1 MDFEVKMYLWILF
14 LILKSGFVLSST
26 CYKYSYSYG
35 SYTSYCS
42 GYCYGSY
49 GSQSCGYYYYYYYL
63 YYDNSSSYIGSLSI
77 GAFAGL
83 IIGSIIFFIFFVSVT
98 VAICKSC
105 TRSAG
110 QHGRIVNP
118 TGGVSVVQTGQQQ
131 GGPGGYPYGP
141 PQMYSNVGYHHGY
154 PPPQPMN
161 AYGPPH
167 PQPMNGPPPPQ
178 PMTGPPPPPAYAE
191 SRPEVNQP
199 PPVSTAFG
207 GEPSTK

>member
-1 MDFEVKMYLWILF
+1 MQALF
-14 LILKSGFVLSST
+14 CQVLVISIHT
-26 CYKYSYSYG
+26 P
-35 SYTSYCS
+35 
-42 GYCYGSY
+42 
-49 GSQSCGYYYYYYYL
+49 
-63 YYDNSSSYIGSLSI
+63 I
-77 GAFAGL
+77 GAITPPTALDIVMDHTAVKAVINWSVCWFDNRVHNIL
-83 IIGSIIFFIFFVSVT
+83 YIFVSVT

-131 GGPGGYPYGP
+131 GGPGGYHYGH
-141 PQMYSNVGYHHGY
+141 PQMNANVGYHHGY

-167 PQPMNGPPPPQ
+167 PQPMNGPPPP
-178 PMTGPPPPPAYAE
+178 PAYVE

>member
-1 MDFEVKMYLWILF
+1 MEFITRILWWIVLYS
-14 LILKSGFVLSST
+14 LKIGFVLSDY
-26 CYKYSYSYG
+26 CYKYRFGGVYV
-35 SYTSYCS
+35 SYCS

-49 GSQSCGYYYYYYYL
+49 GYQYCDYYYYY
-63 YYDNSSSYIGSLSI
+63 DTSHIGTLSI
-77 GAFAGL
+77 GAFVGL
-83 IIGSIIFFIFFVSVT
+83 IIGCIIFFIFFVFVT

-118 TGGVSVVQTGQQQ
+118 AGGVSVVQTGQQQ
-131 GGPGGYPYGP
+131 GGPGGYHYGH
-141 PQMYSNVGYHHGY
+141 PQMYSNGGYHPGY

-167 PQPMNGPPPPQ
+167 PQPM
-178 PMTGPPPPPAYAE
+178 TGPPPPPAYTE